1 MTAELA
7 WFKSSYSQGDGSACV
22 EVAALSHAVHIRDSK
37 RKDGPRITIGP
48 HAWETFITYA
58 ATTAGA

>member
-1 MTAELA
+1 MSSEPA
-7 WFKSSYSQGDGSACV
+7 WSKSSYSQTEGDQCV

-37 RKDGPRITIGP
+37 RKDGPRITIGA

-58 ATTAGA
+58 AAAGA